1 MKLPKIGPAFL
12 VTAAFIGPG
21 TIITASMAGANYGV
35 SLVWALLFAMFA
47 TLILQEMAARL
58 GIVSQQGL
66 GENIRQT
73 IKHPFIKVCVVM
85 LVVSAI
91 VVGNG
96 AYQSGNISGASLGLI
111 SVTEPVSYTHLTL
124 PTICSV

>member
-21 TIITASMAGANYGV
+21 TVITASMAGANYGL

-66 GENIRQT
+66 GENIRQAFT
-73 IKHPFIKVCVVM
+73 QPFVKSVVVF

-91 VVGNG
+91 VSWKWSLSKWQYFGSKFRF
-96 AYQSGNISGASLGLI
+96 SGRYRATRLAG
-111 SVTEPVSYTHLTL
+111 
-124 PTICSV
+124 